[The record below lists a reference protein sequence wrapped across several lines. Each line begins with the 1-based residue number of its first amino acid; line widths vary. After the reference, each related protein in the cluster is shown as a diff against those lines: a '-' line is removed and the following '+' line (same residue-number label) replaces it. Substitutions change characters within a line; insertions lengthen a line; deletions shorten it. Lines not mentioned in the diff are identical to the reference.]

1 MNDKC
6 SNGFCK
12 FDSYTTTKIINMNR
26 NQLKQMWFN
35 LPTQTIVTKT
45 ILVEMDKYEGRKG
58 QGTIQITSDG
68 PNGYS
73 SFKTHQEFPMKYA
86 LNTKEY
92 KSGEYSLVIK

>member
-1 MNDKC
+1 
-6 SNGFCK
+6 
-12 FDSYTTTKIINMNR
+12 MNR

-45 ILVEMDKYEGRKG
+45 ILVEMDKYVDRKG
-58 QGTIQITSDG
+58 QGTIQVTSDG
-68 PNGYS
+68 PSGFS
-73 SFKTHQEFPMKYA
+73 QFETHQEFPMKYA

>member
-1 MNDKC
+1 M
-6 SNGFCK
+6 
-12 FDSYTTTKIINMNR
+12 TR

-45 ILVEMDKYEGRKG
+45 ILVEMDKYVDRKG

-86 LNTKEY
+86 LDTKEY
-92 KSGEYSLVIK
+92 KSGEYTLAIK